1 MRRRVPWITVLAAG
15 AGAVSIAYFLY
26 RIRLS
31 SVRKQIVLLE
41 TEIREAR
48 MREEEEKRKLHK
60 VFEALASLQE
70 TTNELLRD
78 LREKIRIR
86 YPA

>member
-1 MRRRVPWITVLAAG
+1 MRRSVSWITVVVAG
-15 AGAVSIAYFLY
+15 AGTLSMAYLLY
-26 RIRLS
+26 RLRLS
-31 SVRKQIVLLE
+31 GVRKQHIRLE
-41 TEIREAR
+41 TEIWEAR
-48 MREEEEKRKLHK
+48 KREEEEKRKLHK
-60 VFEALASLQE
+60 VFDALASLQE